1 MGTSTTTADTRPGLE
16 RDNYLNHTKGLLSWI
31 LTLDHKRIGLL
42 YLISI
47 LSAFFLAG
55 MMAMPPDVPAEEPG
69 TWDQVVDLYEQA
81 KEAGETTSK
90 DAYEWVRE
98 DFHSI
103 GDWQYRVVELPFGSA
118 ETLEQELNDLGADRW
133 ECVWIEPRDN
143 KMLGIFK
150 RRTRTYLNRVPM
162 GDLLKLVPKS
172 EDDAGTE

>member
-1 MGTSTTTADTRPGLE
+1 MNKNLRRTIVSLLTACLVLVAAGCSRSGGGDPAG
-16 RDNYLNHTKGLLSWI
+16 
-31 LTLDHKRIGLL
+31 
-42 YLISI
+42 
-47 LSAFFLAG
+47 SATG
-55 MMAMPPDVPAEEPG
+55 EPG

-118 ETLEQELNDLGADRW
+118 ETLEQELNDLGTDRW
-133 ECVWIEPRDN
+133 ECVWIEPRDG

-162 GDLLKLVPKS
+162 GDLIKLVPKS
-172 EDDAGTE
+172 EGDPGSD